1 MQEALQKELALYEKR
16 TPKSAAAHKKAEKRI
31 PLGVASNYRAY
42 DPYPLFVAE
51 GHGSR
56 IVDVDGNEYLD
67 HNLCFGALM
76 AGHGHPAVVKAV
88 QWALQNGT
96 TFGMP
101 HVMEAELAEEIC
113 ARYPVDMVRFGSS
126 GTEAT
131 MHACRIA
138 RAATGRHIILRF
150 EGGYHGLHDT
160 ALVSVKPKEEDIG
173 DIHAPNSV
181 PGGLGVIQPV
191 LDNVTVSTFNNLPS
205 VENRFKQ
212 FPGRIAAIILEPIMM
227 NVGICMPQPGFLEGL
242 RELCNKNGA
251 LLIFDEVKTGAK
263 LCWGGASEYF
273 GVKPDI
279 IALAKSIGGGVP
291 LAAFGAGRQ
300 VMDLISQ
307 HKVFHG
313 GTFNTNRLAM
323 AAGLAVFREVLTREN
338 YAHANKLSKKL
349 AEGYRTI
356 IKKTGMKA
364 YVAQAGVNGALML
377 YPQEICNYRDW
388 LKIDVDLWRQFWF
401 GMVNRGVLAMPYWWD
416 EQWTISVQHSE
427 ADIDKHLAVFEE
439 VAPGLAKTQQ
449 ERGTQIAGVAGH

>member
-1 MQEALQKELALYEKR
+1 
-16 TPKSAAAHKKAEKRI
+16 
-31 PLGVASNYRAY
+31 
-42 DPYPLFVAE
+42 
-51 GHGSR
+51 
-56 IVDVDGNEYLD
+56 
-67 HNLCFGALM
+67 
-76 AGHGHPAVVKAV
+76 
-88 QWALQNGT
+88 
-96 TFGMP
+96 MP
-101 HVMEAELAEEIC
+101 HGMEAELAEEIC
-113 ARYPVDMVRFGSS
+113 ARYPVEMVRFGSS

-138 RAATGRHIILRF
+138 RAATGRDKILRF

-173 DIHAPNSV
+173 DINAPNSV
-181 PGGLGVIQPV
+181 PSGLGVIQAV
-191 LDNVTVSTFNNLPS
+191 LDNVTVATFNNLPS

-212 FPGRIAAIILEPIMM
+212 FPGQIAAIILEPIMM
-227 NVGICMPQPGFLEGL
+227 NVGICMPQPGLLEGL
-242 RELCNKNGA
+242 REICNKNAA

-279 IALAKSIGGGVP
+279 ITLAKSIGGGVP

-300 VMDLISQ
+300 VMDLIVQ

-313 GTFNTNRLAM
+313 GTFNTNRFAM
-323 AAGLAVFREVLTREN
+323 AAGLATFREVLTREN
-338 YAHANKLSKKL
+338 YAHVGKLSKKL
-349 AEGYRTI
+349 AEGYRAI
-356 IKKTGMKA
+356 LKKTGLKA

-377 YPQEICNYRDW
+377 YPQEILNYRDW
-388 LKIDVDLWRQFWF
+388 MKIDVDLWRQFWF

-416 EQWTISVQHSE
+416 EQWTVSVQHTE

-449 ERGTQIAGVAGH
+449 ERGAQIVGAAGH